1 MIMGVGG
8 GDDRDSLRVRRAV
21 FVTDRTRMEREGQEV
36 LLASD
41 QWPGGIWPERGEMTR
56 EA

>member
-1 MIMGVGG
+1 MGG